1 MNSVANMATS
11 ALMRAK
17 NVTIG
22 MTVEI
27 ILMKKDVIFHLAT
40 KASSDAQMPYAYLF
54 DGDVMDT
61 PTVQTSL
68 MSETAHLSH
77 AWTRNFSV
85 HLRKNALTSPSFAME
100 SKIVMMALMRRRTAH
115 LASVEHCL
123 VNMAAVR
130 LWKVE
135 TASVLQE

>member
-1 MNSVANMATS
+1 
-11 ALMRAK
+11 MRAK
-17 NVTIG
+17 SVTIG

-40 KASSDAQMPYAYLF
+40 KANFGAQMPYAYLF

-68 MSETAHLSH
+68 MSETAHLLH
-77 AWTRNFSV
+77 AWTQNFCV
-85 HLRKNALTSPSFAME
+85 HLRKNALTSQSCAME
-100 SKIVMMALMRRRTAH
+100 SKIVMMVLMRKRTAH

-123 VNMAAVR
+123 VNMAAVH
-130 LWKVE
+130 LWRVA